1 MKQLIYYDGTWSE
14 EQPLIMGPTSQAVWM
29 ATAVF
34 DGTRVLAGVGPDLD
48 RHCQRC
54 IASAEA
60 MGLEPALDAEGI
72 EALIWE
78 GVAKFPPHAQ
88 LFIRPMLYPE
98 EGFVLFDPSSTRF
111 TLTLMD
117 LPLAEPTGFSAC
129 LSSFRRPRAR
139 HGDHQRQGR
148 LPLPPTPSAP
158 CARRGR
164 RASIPPSCS
173 MGAGH
178 VAEFATANLFIARD
192 GAVHTPVPNG
202 TFLNGITRQ
211 RVIALLRGDGVEVAE
226 RSLPH
231 EDVLA
236 ADEVFSTGNLDKVV
250 PVSRVDDR
258 NFQPGPLFQRA
269 RSLYFNWADREGRR
283 APA

>member
-1 MKQLIYYDGTWSE
+1 VKQLIYYDGTWSE

-60 MGLEPALDAEGI
+60 MGLEPPLDAEGI

-78 GVAKFPPHAQ
+78 GVAKFPPQAQ

-98 EGFVLFDPSSTRF
+98 DGFVLFDPSSTRF

-117 LPLAEPTGFSAC
+117 LPLAKPTGFSAC
-129 LSSFRRPRAR
+129 LSSFRRPGLDMAITSAKAACLYPNAIRAVR
-139 HGDHQRQGR
+139 E
-148 LPLPPTPSAP
+148 
-158 CARRGR
+158 ARVKGFDT
-164 RASIPPSCS
+164 AI
-173 MGAGH
+173 MLDGAGH

-231 EDVLA
+231 KDVLA

-258 NFQPGPLFQRA
+258 DFQPGPLFQRA

>member
-14 EQPLIMGPTSQAVWM
+14 EQPLILGPTSQAVWM

-129 LSSFRRPRAR
+129 LSSFRRPGLDMAITNAKAACLYPNAIRAVR
-139 HGDHQRQGR
+139 E
-148 LPLPPTPSAP
+148 
-158 CARRGR
+158 ARAKGFDT
-164 RASIPPSCS
+164 AI
-173 MGAGH
+173 MLDGAGH

>member
-129 LSSFRRPRAR
+129 LSSFRRPGLDMAITNAKAACLYPNAIRAVR
-139 HGDHQRQGR
+139 E
-148 LPLPPTPSAP
+148 
-158 CARRGR
+158 ARAKGFDT
-164 RASIPPSCS
+164 AI
-173 MGAGH
+173 MLDGAGH

-250 PVSRVDDR
+250 PVSRVDDW

>member
-14 EQPLIMGPTSQAVWM
+14 EQPLIMGPMSQAVWM

-48 RHCQRC
+48 RHCARC
-54 IASAEA
+54 IASAET
-60 MGLEPALDAEGI
+60 MGLEPALDADGI

-78 GVAKFPPHAQ
+78 GVAKFPPDAQ
-88 LFIRPMLYPE
+88 LYIRPMFYPE

-111 TLTLMD
+111 TLALMA

-129 LSSFRRPRAR
+129 LSSFRRPGLDMAITDAKAACLYPNAIRAIR
-139 HGDHQRQGR
+139 E
-148 LPLPPTPSAP
+148 
-158 CARRGR
+158 ARAKGFDT
-164 RASIPPSCS
+164 AV
-173 MGAGH
+173 MLDGAGH

-192 GAVHTPVPNG
+192 GVVHTPVPNG

-211 RVIALLRGDGVEVAE
+211 RVIALLSEDGVEVAE
-226 RSLPH
+226 RSLPP

-250 PVSRVDDR
+250 PVSRVDERD
-258 NFQPGPLFQRA
+258 FQPGPLFQRA
-269 RSLYFNWADREGRR
+269 RSLYFNWADREGKRG
-283 APA
+283 P